1 MTYSSYSATPGV
13 GLDIM
18 SETVPS
24 GGKTLH
30 VPVITNKTIAVVG
43 TNTGGIG
50 TTSYTAN
57 QLMGTSQFTFPNVA
71 FKAGLGGVI
80 QNASLYC
87 EVVSTGQYLLRLFD
101 RPITT
106 AFTDRTNY
114 SSYALTDAEAQNFI
128 GDIEFSFPLA
138 SSLNTL
144 YGVNGVSMAFTTD
157 PNGLPHIYGLLLA
170 RNAHSLPSVTGQ
182 GIRINLEVLL

>member
-1 MTYSSYSATPGV
+1 MAYQVTQGS
-13 GLDIM
+13 GLWIASDTFT
-18 SETVPS
+18 ENGNT
-24 GGKTLH
+24 TH
-30 VPVITNKTIAVVG
+30 VPIISNKTISVTG

-50 TTSYTAN
+50 TTSYAAN
-57 QLMGTSQFTFPNVA
+57 QLMGTSQFTFAGVSL
-71 FKAGLGGVI
+71 KAGMGGVI

-101 RPITT
+101 KPITT
-106 AFTDRTNY
+106 AIVDRTAY
-114 SSYALTDAEAQNFI
+114 SAFALTDAEAQTFI

-157 PNGLPHIYGLLLA
+157 SAGVPNIYGLLLA
-170 RNAHSLPSVTGQ
+170 RNSHTLSAVTGQ
-182 GIRINLEVLL
+182 GIRINLEILL

>member
-1 MTYSSYSATPGV
+1 MPYQVTQGS
-13 GLDIM
+13 GLWIASFTFVD
-18 SETVPS
+18 
-24 GGKTLH
+24 
-30 VPVITNKTIAVVG
+30 PVTGQTTHIPIITNQTVSVAG

-50 TTSYTAN
+50 TTAYAAN

-71 FKAGLGGVI
+71 LKAGMGGVI

-101 RPITT
+101 KPITT
-106 AFTDRTNY
+106 VFTDRLAY
-114 SSYALTDAEAQNFI
+114 GSFALTDAEAQNFI

-144 YGVNGVSMAFTTD
+144 YSVTGVSMAFTTD
-157 PNGLPHIYGLLLA
+157 PVGSPHIYGLLLA
-170 RNAHSLPSVTGQ
+170 RNAHSLPAVTGQ
-182 GIRINLEVLL
+182 GIRINLEILL

>member
-1 MTYSSYSATPGV
+1 MAYQVTQGS
-13 GLDIM
+13 GLWIASDTFV
-18 SETVPS
+18 ENGNT
-24 GGKTLH
+24 TH
-30 VPVITNKTIAVVG
+30 VPIISNKTISVAG

-50 TTSYTAN
+50 TTAYAAN
-57 QLMGTSQFTFPNVA
+57 QLMGTSQFTFPGVA
-71 FKAGLGGVI
+71 LKAGMGGVI

-101 RPITT
+101 KPITT
-106 AFTDRTNY
+106 AIVDRTNY
-114 SSYALTDAEAQNFI
+114 SAFALTDAEAQTFI

-157 PNGLPHIYGLLLA
+157 SAGVPNIYGLLLA
-170 RNAHSLPSVTGQ
+170 RNAHSLPAVTGQ
-182 GIRINLEVLL
+182 GIRINLEILL

>member
-1 MTYSSYSATPGV
+1 MAYQVTQGS
-13 GLDIM
+13 GLWIASDTFT
-18 SETVPS
+18 ENGNT
-24 GGKTLH
+24 TH
-30 VPVITNKTIAVVG
+30 VPIISNKTVSVTG

-50 TTSYTAN
+50 TTAYAAN

-71 FKAGLGGVI
+71 LKAGMGGVI

-101 RPITT
+101 KPITT
-106 AFTDRTNY
+106 AFTDRLAY
-114 SSYALTDAEAQNFI
+114 SSYALTDAEAMNFI

-144 YGVNGVSMAFTTD
+144 YGVNGVSMSFTTD
-157 PNGLPHIYGLLLA
+157 STGSPNIYGLLLA
-170 RNAHSLPSVTGQ
+170 RNAHTLASITGQ
-182 GIRINLEVLL
+182 GIRINLEILL

>member
-1 MTYSSYSATPGV
+1 MPYQVTQGS
-13 GLDIM
+13 GLQID
-18 SETVPS
+18 SETYTHPVT
-24 GGKTLH
+24 GLLTH
-30 VPVITNKTIAVVG
+30 VPVLTNKVVAVTG

-50 TTSYTAN
+50 TTAYAAN
-57 QLMGTSQFTFPNVA
+57 QIMGTSQFTFPNVA
-71 FKAGLGGVI
+71 LKAGLGGVI

-106 AFTDRTNY
+106 TMVDRTNY
-114 SSYALTDAEAQNFI
+114 SAFALTDAEAQRFV

-144 YGVNGVSMAFTTD
+144 YSVNGVSMAFATD
-157 PNGLPHIYGLLLA
+157 PAGSPHLYGILLS
-170 RNAHSLPSVTGQ
+170 RNSHSLPSVTGQ
-182 GIRINLEVLL
+182 GIRISLDILL